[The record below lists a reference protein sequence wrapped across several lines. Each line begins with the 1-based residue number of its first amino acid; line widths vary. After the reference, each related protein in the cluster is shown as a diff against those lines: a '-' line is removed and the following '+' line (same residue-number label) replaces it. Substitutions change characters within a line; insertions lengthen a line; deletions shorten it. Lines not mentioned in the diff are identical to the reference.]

1 MSNRYL
7 VVIDT
12 TGRSN
17 AKAFSKGIQ
26 NFYFVYA
33 ADGETARQMVL
44 ASFRS
49 RPELLAQ
56 LVPCV
61 KATPIDQI
69 LRLLNDRENS
79 WSYVP
84 MAGVRAPGQQA
95 TVVAANPESQDY
107 QSLMGKESPPPP
119 RTYSTQ
125 NDTIT
130 DHRKI
135 GPLTEKD
142 AKLLTSPPPQQV
154 PNAGGI
160 DMNNP
165 DQVKALLA
173 QLLTAMN
180 NPVSPATPAP
190 AKQFVPPPTLKADEL
205 DDETRRRI
213 AANATAGPKIEYVD
227 EGMPPT
233 AQRPR
238 GGGKAN
244 EWGEIVE

>member
-12 TGRSN
+12 TGRQN

-95 TVVAANPESQDY
+95 TVVAADPNLAEYQNLMNKDY
-107 QSLMGKESPPPP
+107 SPPAPK
-119 RTYSTQ
+119 TYSAQ
-125 NDTIT
+125 NDTVT
-130 DHRKI
+130 DHRKV

-142 AKLLTSPPPQQV
+142 AKLVSPAPQNPV
-154 PNAGGI
+154 NV

-165 DQVKALLA
+165 EQMKALFA
-173 QLLTAMN
+173 QFMSAI
-180 NPVSPATPAP
+180 NPQQASVNKPV
-190 AKQFVPPPTLKADEL
+190 FVAPPTLKVDEL

-213 AANATAGPKIEYVD
+213 AANASSGPKIEYAD
-227 EGMPPT
+227 DTLPQT
-233 AQRPR
+233 QQRPQ